1 MMYWLKRWII
11 WIYRWRHCRGFGV
24 QSPSDYSFIRYV
36 INEHYP
42 YYAYADILEQLGDI
56 GQLQRKKAE
65 LLFRIA
71 NWKQA
76 QSVALLTNDEVYSV
90 YIHHGCRKTVIRSHY
105 ESHDS
110 FMVISAYAKDDC
122 LDMLNNMRHGSL
134 MVIDDL
140 DNKKARH
147 LWANIIAD
155 NKATITFDL
164 YYVGI
169 VLTIAKRYK
178 INYKVNF

>member
-1 MMYWLKRWII
+1 
-11 WIYRWRHCRGFGV
+11 
-24 QSPSDYSFIRYV
+24 
-36 INEHYP
+36 
-42 YYAYADILEQLGDI
+42 
-56 GQLQRKKAE
+56 
-65 LLFRIA
+65 
-71 NWKQA
+71 
-76 QSVALLTNDEVYSV
+76 
-90 YIHHGCRKTVIRSHY
+90 
-105 ESHDS
+105 
-110 FMVISAYAKDDC
+110 MVISAYAKDDC

-169 VLTIAKRYK
+169 VLTIDKRYK